1 MSLKARHSKPC
12 IFGKTAEESGSQN
25 TCQIQESERH
35 APRTGAITIQKTSH
49 RMNRILTTRL
59 LTAIAASAC
68 CTGMRAQKG
77 TDGKGSNAFG
87 DKTLQEV
94 VVTATGTGHLLK
106 DVPVQ
111 TEVISRKMI
120 ESYGGK
126 SIEDILGGLTASFSF
141 NEGDMGSQTQLNGL
155 GNSYILILI
164 DGKRIHGDNG
174 GENDL
179 SLIDPH
185 NIERIEVVKGAQ
197 SALYGSDAIA
207 GVINIITKKH
217 DTEGLLFENST
228 RYGRFNDLRQHNGVG
243 FRIGKVQSYTGF
255 QLQHTDGW
263 QNTAEEYAEGKVLA
277 DSRNKTLNKFTNW
290 QISEKLTYTPTKDL
304 ELYADGTFYRKI
316 INRPTNGKYASCD
329 VYTYDLLYRNMSAS
343 LGGKYFTNRRK
354 KDYVSVDAD
363 WNRHAYYYQ
372 YTARTYEDAYIDG
385 ELEHGV
391 PFYAG
396 QQRLQSDQQRLMV
409 TAKGVFHLPY
419 SNTLN
424 AGAEYRHDYLKAP
437 MRTAKGSAG
446 DNTASVYVQDE
457 YNPLA
462 WLNITAGA
470 RLVDNGKYGL
480 HFTPKVS
487 VMASAGDFR
496 LRIGWSQGF
505 KSPTV
510 KELYYRYL
518 HVMGSTTFFNMGNTD
533 LKPQT
538 SNYLSANAEYRT
550 EKFTASVTGYLN
562 KLDNMIALVN
572 VPVDM
577 LPKDVTTNYFGD
589 GSDKVTA
596 RMYQN
601 MENAKTYGVDVNL
614 SYNICKDLTL
624 SGNYSYLDTKAHQYN
639 TDRSR
644 LEEVTID
651 GMAHHK
657 WNVSAI
663 YSHRFSGV
671 YRLGANIS
679 TRGSS
684 KRYYEN
690 NGNGKGFQI
699 WRINTTHDFGNA
711 KAPVSYKVELGV
723 DNIFNYRDTTMHPY
737 HLGTTTGGATWYV
750 GFAVKFNKGKRI
762 NNHSTNKKNKND
774 NEED

>member
-1 MSLKARHSKPC
+1 M
-12 IFGKTAEESGSQN
+12 
-25 TCQIQESERH
+25 
-35 APRTGAITIQKTSH
+35 QKIYFT
-49 RMNRILTTRL
+49 L
-59 LTAIAASAC
+59 LAIAASAYS
-68 CTGMRAQKG
+68 TSSYAQKATG
-77 TDGKGSNAFG
+77 TNKDGIAA

-126 SIEDILGGLTASFSF
+126 SIEDILSGLTASFSF

-155 GNSYILILI
+155 GNNYILILI

-179 SLIDPH
+179 GLIDPH
-185 NIERIEVVKGAQ
+185 NIERIEIVKGAQ
-197 SALYGSDAIA
+197 SALYGSDAMA

-217 DTEGLLFENST
+217 DTEGLLLEENT
-228 RYGRFNDLRQHNGVG
+228 RYGRFNDIRQHNGVG

-263 QNTAEEYAEGKVLA
+263 QNTSNEYAEGHVIT

-290 QISEKLTYTPTKDL
+290 QISEKLTYNPTKDL
-304 ELYADGTFYRKI
+304 ELYADGSFYRKI
-316 INRPTNGKYASCD
+316 INRPTNGRYPSCD
-329 VYTYDLLYRNMSAS
+329 VYTYDLLYRNASVSAS
-343 LGGKYFTNRRK
+343 GKYFTNRKK
-354 KDYVSVDAD
+354 KDYLSLDLD
-363 WNRHAYYYQ
+363 WNKHAYYYS

-396 QQRLQSDQQRLMV
+396 QERLQSDQQRMMATL
-409 TAKGVFHLPY
+409 KGVFHLPY

-424 AGAEYRHDYLKAP
+424 VGAEYRHDYLKAP
-437 MRTAKGSAG
+437 MRTANGSAS
-446 DNTASVYVQDE
+446 DNTAAVYAQDE
-457 YNPLA
+457 YTPFQ
-462 WLNITAGA
+462 WLNITAGM
-470 RLVDNGKYGL
+470 RLVDNAKFGF
-480 HFTPKVS
+480 HFTPKLS
-487 VMASAGDFR
+487 AMASFGDFR
-496 LRIGWSQGF
+496 FRLGWSQGF

-538 SNYLSANAEYRT
+538 SNYFSANLEYRT
-550 EKFTASVTGYLN
+550 SKFSASVTGYYN
-562 KLDNMIALVN
+562 KLDKMIALIN
-572 VPVDM
+572 VPVDE
-577 LPKDVTTNYFGD
+577 LPKDVTTGYLGD
-589 GSDKVTA
+589 GSGKVTA
-596 RMYQN
+596 RRYQN

-614 SYNICKDLTL
+614 SYNIYKDLSMTA
-624 SGNYSYLDTKAHQYN
+624 NYSYLDTKANKYN
-639 TDRSR
+639 TDHSR
-644 LEEVTID
+644 LEKAVID

-657 WNVSAI
+657 WNFSAI
-663 YSHRFSGV
+663 YSHRFSDG
-671 YRLGANIS
+671 YRLGASLS

-684 KRYYEN
+684 RRHYEN
-690 NGNGKGFQI
+690 NGDGKKFQI
-699 WRINTTHDFGNA
+699 WRLSTTHDFGKKNA
-711 KAPVSYKVELGV
+711 PLTYKVEAGV
-723 DNIFNYRDTTMHPY
+723 DNIFNYKDTTMHPY

-750 GFAVKFNKGKRI
+750 SFAVKFNKGKKI
-762 NNHSTNKKNKND
+762 YNHNIKKQNKNN